1 MLPVVAMCGHLWGL
15 DMTATTAMPDAVL
28 TGLARSLQECVHS
41 HMMKLSA
48 KMRETGGMSRRPL
61 SDLERA
67 AAML

>member
-28 TGLARSLQECVHS
+28 TGLARSLRACTV
-41 HMMKLSA
+41 HMMKLSYE
-48 KMRETGGMSRRPL
+48 MQETGDMSKRPL
-61 SDLERA
+61 SDFERA